1 MKKKVKKWVAV
12 FLALSLCFSYTA
24 CTKQEEGTE
33 TSVQDAENNKKAE
46 GSQTAKKVYDDL
58 DGMNIRIADWYAID
72 TEDTTDY
79 QKDTTKYR
87 EEIMEKYNF
96 KIERVRGYAFQDI
109 QETYVTQVMSKATE
123 WDLYYM
129 YQETVAQPLL
139 KGLMYNLNDLKT
151 LDLREEKWNKTVNDL
166 MTFGNAQYGMS
177 AENEPRGGI
186 FFNKRLFEE
195 AGIDPEEVYDL
206 QRDGQWTWE
215 KFEEYCEKL
224 TKDTDNDGK
233 IDQYAIASFS
243 KIFLPAAAASNN
255 AGFIGKDKS
264 GKYQNI
270 MGSNEFFE
278 AMDWAMKIVDKYTM
292 PKPDGAAW
300 DWYKAAFRDCEVAM
314 QTSEAYETG
323 SFVNMEDE
331 WGFVL
336 FPYNQENADAT
347 NKTIPNDNIVCIPS
361 CFDHEKAEK
370 IAFAYDLYTE
380 MTPEYDEEDV
390 YREGYYNKFK
400 DSRAVDETLMM
411 MQEDKYKYVSYL
423 PMVSI
428 DVGDYCYSVY
438 AGGATPAQQ
447 YEKLKSSWDK
457 KVDDMNKKY
466 DNFSVEN
473 EN

>member
-224 TKDTDNDGK
+224 TN
-233 IDQYAIASFS
+233 
-243 KIFLPAAAASNN
+243 
-255 AGFIGKDKS
+255 
-264 GKYQNI
+264 
-270 MGSNEFFE
+270 
-278 AMDWAMKIVDKYTM
+278 
-292 PKPDGAAW
+292 
-300 DWYKAAFRDCEVAM
+300 M
-314 QTSEAYETG
+314 QSQV
-323 SFVNMEDE
+323 F
-331 WGFVL
+331 
-336 FPYNQENADAT
+336 
-347 NKTIPNDNIVCIPS
+347 
-361 CFDHEKAEK
+361 
-370 IAFAYDLYTE
+370 
-380 MTPEYDEEDV
+380 
-390 YREGYYNKFK
+390 
-400 DSRAVDETLMM
+400 
-411 MQEDKYKYVSYL
+411 
-423 PMVSI
+423 
-428 DVGDYCYSVY
+428 
-438 AGGATPAQQ
+438 
-447 YEKLKSSWDK
+447 LKSFCRQRRQAIMQDL
-457 KVDDMNKKY
+457 
-466 DNFSVEN
+466 
-473 EN
+473 